1 MNSPHLLER
10 LRRLRVV
17 PVVTLPDAGQA
28 APLGE
33 TLLEAGLPVA
43 EITFRSEAARDGIAA
58 LRLRHPDLLVGAG
71 TVLDRAT
78 VDRALDAGAQF
89 VVAPGFNPDVV
100 DYCLRLNIPVVPGVN
115 NPTGIEA
122 ALARGLSLV
131 KYFPAEASGGL
142 CLLDAMAA
150 PYDRV
155 SFMPTGGVTPG
166 NLGDYLSRPCV
177 AACGGTWIAT
187 PALLAEGDFAAIAG
201 NARRAVEI
209 AAALPGTAAAP

>member
-10 LRRLRVV
+10 LSRLRIV
-17 PVVTLPDAGQA
+17 PVVTLPDPRQA

-43 EITFRSEAARDGIAA
+43 EITFRSKAARDGIAT
-58 LRLRHPDLLVGAG
+58 LRMRHPDLLVGSG

-78 VDRALDAGAQF
+78 VDQALDAGAQF
-89 VVAPGFNPDVV
+89 IVAPGFNPDVV
-100 DYCLRLNIPVVPGVN
+100 DHCLRLNIPVVPGIN

-142 CLLDAMAA
+142 RLLDAMAA

-155 SFMPTGGVTPG
+155 SFMPTGGVTPD
-166 NLGDYLSRPCV
+166 NLGDYLSRPSV

-187 PALLAEGDFAAIAG
+187 PALLAEGDFTAIAG
-201 NARRAVEI
+201 NARHAVEI
-209 AAALPGTAAAP
+209 AAARSGATAAP